1 MRVLPGKRR
10 CRIHG
15 GMSTGPRTRLV
26 APGSQKHSDGVG
38 GHFGQANIVALPRYS
53 RVLAT
58 VSRIIRMGV
67 TGATILKGLRNAGQS
82 LGVLTFAFT
91 DVRVGASS

>member
-1 MRVLPGKRR
+1 ML
-10 CRIHG
+10 
-15 GMSTGPRTRLV
+15 
-26 APGSQKHSDGVG
+26 APTLKMQLSMHAEDK
-38 GHFGQANIVALPRYS
+38 
-53 RVLAT
+53 AT

-91 DVRVGASS
+91 DVRVGASSRPGAASLRRVRG